1 MLNLTLS
8 IICSG
13 DNATSVASRNYTS
26 LVGGSWWYLETPIPD
41 ANSADQHVCR
51 AQFYSSRN
59 HSDEAKNRP
68 TNIEVPCVTDGRG
81 DATTLAPS
89 ALFDYSSSGGIRQA
103 HDERSQNSEVQKER
117 GAATTAAPSG
127 LFDHTSS
134 GGIRQAPDERS
145 QNSEVQK
152 ETADGNSLA
161 AVWMSAVALIVSVF
175 AIIIILG
182 LLIFIGYILRRRR
195 LNFGRETREC
205 EIGIESP
212 PDSAERSDKG
222 TSTLLDRDA
231 SDVNRSAQDLS
242 VQYHADGPTATIST
256 TPVCGGGRSGTGTPK
271 TAACVPVFGGSMES
285 VSSCSISLHDNDGG
299 DESNEKTLLPIDRK
313 QKSLAE
319 AARLIDHH

>member
-8 IICSG
+8 ICCSG

-26 LVGGSWWYLETPIPD
+26 LVGGSWWYLETPIPA

-59 HSDEAKNRP
+59 HSDEAKNPP

-89 ALFDYSSSGGIRQA
+89 ALFDCSSSGGIRQA
-103 HDERSQNSEVQKER
+103 HDERSQNSEVQKE
-117 GAATTAAPSG
+117 
-127 LFDHTSS
+127 
-134 GGIRQAPDERS
+134 
-145 QNSEVQK
+145 
-152 ETADGNSLA
+152 TADGNSSA
-161 AVWMSAVALIVSVF
+161 AVGMSAVALIVSVF
-175 AIIIILG
+175 AI
-182 LLIFIGYILRRRR
+182 IFIGYILRRRR

-205 EIGIESP
+205 EIGGESP

-222 TSTLLDRDA
+222 TSTLLDPDE

-242 VQYHADGPTATIST
+242 VQYRADGPTASIST

-271 TAACVPVFGGSMES
+271 TAACVSVSGGSMES
-285 VSSCSISLHDNDGG
+285 VSSCSISLHDDDDG
-299 DESNEKTLLPIDRK
+299 DESNEKTLVPGDRK